1 MVPKETPPN
10 PRSKTP
16 LLRWLGTVI
25 SFALLIYLLS
35 RQGWA
40 EIWYALKSISP
51 LYFGIAIGLML
62 ISRLMVCGRWYT
74 LLKSGSQHISV
85 WNTIRLVF
93 AGLFASNFLPT
104 TIGGDV
110 VRLAGAVKGKHDASV
125 ITASL
130 VADRLIGMAGMASLL
145 PIGIPYLMS
154 AKAALSPGDG
164 PVPIY
169 ALSFLGKFTRLLGKV
184 RDFLNSTVKA
194 LLIWIHKPFALL
206 IALLW
211 TYGHQAALF
220 TTVWVLFLGMN
231 QTISWWVVAGLWI
244 FNYFITL
251 LPISINGMGVQ
262 ELTIAYV
269 YTRFGGVSPDS
280 GLVLA
285 VIMRALYLI
294 ASLPGVFTLPE
305 ILNSGKPRA
314 GNKTPTGSFP
324 RH

>member
-1 MVPKETPPN
+1 M
-10 PRSKTP
+10 
-16 LLRWLGTVI
+16 
-25 SFALLIYLLS
+25 
-35 RQGWA
+35 
-40 EIWYALKSISP
+40 
-51 LYFGIAIGLML
+51 
-62 ISRLMVCGRWYT
+62 
-74 LLKSGSQHISV
+74 
-85 WNTIRLVF
+85 
-93 AGLFASNFLPT
+93 
-104 TIGGDV
+104 
-110 VRLAGAVKGKHDASV
+110 VRLAGAVKGKHEASV

-130 VADRLIGMAGMASLL
+130 VADRLIGMVGMASLL
-145 PIGIPYLMS
+145 PIGIPYLIS
-154 AKAALSPGDG
+154 AKAALSPSNDSL
-164 PVPIY
+164 PIY
-169 ALSFLGKFTRLLGKV
+169 VLSIFGKFDSWLDKA
-184 RDFLNSTVKA
+184 RDFLNSTLKA
-194 LLIWIHKPFALL
+194 LLIWIHKPLALF

-220 TTVWVLFLGMN
+220 TTVWVLSLGMN

-285 VIMRALYLI
+285 VIMRVLYLI

-314 GNKTPTGSFP
+314 GNITPTGSIP
-324 RH
+324 PY